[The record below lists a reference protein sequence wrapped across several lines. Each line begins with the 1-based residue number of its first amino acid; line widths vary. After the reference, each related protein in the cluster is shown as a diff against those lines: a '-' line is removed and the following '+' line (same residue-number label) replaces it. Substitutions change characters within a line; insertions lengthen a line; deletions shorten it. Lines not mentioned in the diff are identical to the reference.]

1 MSTMTKF
8 ERAIAKLQSMPVER
22 RELML
27 DAILGL
33 DNKPEYK
40 LTDEQLADLDLSI
53 KEADA
58 GIFASDEE
66 MAALWK
72 SFGL

>member
-1 MSTMTKF
+1 
-8 ERAIAKLQSMPVER
+8 
-22 RELML
+22 ML

-33 DNKPEYK
+33 GNEPDYT

-58 GIFASDEE
+58 GIFVSDEE
-66 MAALWK
+66 MATLWK

>member
-1 MSTMTKF
+1 MTKF
-8 ERAIAKLQSMPVER
+8 DQAIAKLKSMPVER

-27 DAILGL
+27 DVILGYGHE
-33 DNKPEYK
+33 PEYT

-53 KEADA
+53 KEADE
-58 GIFASDEE
+58 GLFASDEE
-66 MAALWK
+66 VAALWK